1 MEEADG
7 RFRSLPY
14 RTPVPDDPCAVRR
27 VRVLRAIG
35 YALVVTAFVV
45 PVLQFERGVLKTQ
58 AKREKFDRRF
68 AAGKAK
74 WENRPEGSKGAVSR
88 WAKAVRQFWGGHNI
102 YAARP
107 EATLAAEDE
116 HDLEPAEVFP
126 ATATTPAAAED
137 SRGGPRRPVFGRR
150 VALHPNMPFVVVL
163 LTPFAYLPAWAMALS
178 FNLLKLAALAA
189 TLGMVARL
197 AAHHDRR
204 IPDWVLALGVLWALL
219 FIVGDIQHGNTNVF
233 VLAAI
238 AWHLW
243 LYRRGRSFLA
253 GGPLALAI
261 CLKMTPALFLL
272 YWAWQRNGRLLAG
285 AVVFGVILAVIVP
298 AAAVG
303 PERYAALTRTWLDNL
318 IIPGLVEGA
327 WYPVHQNQSLGGVLS
342 RYFLGGKWGD
352 LNYNPD
358 DDPVYELKED
368 PPEHITVAA
377 LSPATL
383 KWILRFLQLGVVAL
397 AAWAIG
403 WRKLPRDDGRRALHY
418 GLVVLGMMML
428 NQRTWDHHS
437 AVLLIAT
444 VPVWQAVAFGRMSRL
459 ARKASLTLMIAGGV
473 ALWLTR
479 SELTEGV
486 GRLIYDANE
495 AAEHFANVVESY
507 GPALAY
513 FLAVFA
519 AGVIAI
525 VCLKRREQPYADVR
539 QTLSTPGPDESS

>member
-1 MEEADG
+1 M
-7 RFRSLPY
+7 PY
-14 RTPVPDDPCAVRR
+14 RTPVPDDPRAARR
-27 VRVLRAIG
+27 ARILRAIV
-35 YALVVTAFVV
+35 YAVVVTAFVI
-45 PVLQFERGVLKTQ
+45 PVIQFQRGVLKTQ

-68 AAGKAK
+68 AAGKAE

-107 EATLAAEDE
+107 EASSAADGQQ
-116 HDLEPAEVFP
+116 DPDPAETP
-126 ATATTPAAAED
+126 PTASTASAPAED
-137 SRGGPRRPVFGRR
+137 SPDARGRPVFGRR

-163 LTPFAYLPAWAMALS
+163 LTPFAYLPTWAMALS
-178 FNLLKLAALAA
+178 FNLVKLAALAA
-189 TLGMVARL
+189 TLLMVARV

-204 IPDWVLALGVLWALL
+204 IPDWVLALGVLWAML
-219 FIVGDIQHGNTNVF
+219 FIIGDIQHGNTNVF
-233 VLAAI
+233 VLAAV

-272 YWAWQRNGRLLAG
+272 YWVWQRNGRLLAG
-285 AVVFGVILAVIVP
+285 AAVFGVVLAVIVP
-298 AAAVG
+298 ATAVG
-303 PERYAALTRTWLDNL
+303 PERYATLTRTWLDNL

-327 WYPVHQNQSLGGVLS
+327 WYPIHQNQSLGGVLS

-377 LSPATL
+377 LSPPAL
-383 KWILRFLQLGVVAL
+383 KWILRALQLGLVGV

-418 GLVVLGMMML
+418 GLVVLGMMIL
-428 NQRTWDHHS
+428 NQRTWDHHA
-437 AVLLIAT
+437 AVLLVAT
-444 VPVWQAVAFGRMSRL
+444 VPVWQAIAFGRMSRK
-459 ARKASLTLMIAGGV
+459 ARKASLALMIAGGLAV
-473 ALWLTR
+473 WLTR
-479 SELTEGV
+479 SELSEGV
-486 GRLIYDANE
+486 GRLLYGADD

-507 GPALAY
+507 GPTLVY

-519 AGVIAI
+519 AGVI
-525 VCLKRREQPYADVR
+525 VSVWVRRREQPYADVR
-539 QTLSTPGPDESS
+539 QTLSTPGHDESP